1 MWTWVW
7 ITLWTML
14 SLHVKRCL
22 VPQLDRGVRARTSAL
37 FRANTLPGGLPIQLL
52 RELVPR
58 RRRARAWNGD
68 PRSLDVVSL
77 PVPWR
82 STQRGSLGAWELGS
96 PGTRGLGP
104 AVLDRTRSASRAEL
118 ASDLVLRKGS
128 RASVHEPPSPCHHGV
143 LSNTGR
149 DGKVAEDE
157 VLVRA

>member
-82 STQRGSLGAWELGS
+82 STQRGSLGAWE
-96 PGTRGLGP
+96 PGNSGTWACCPR
-104 AVLDRTRSASRAEL
+104 LDAQCESGRTRER
-118 ASDLVLRKGS
+118 S
-128 RASVHEPPSPCHHGV
+128 RASEGLPCVG
-143 LSNTGR
+143 
-149 DGKVAEDE
+149 A
-157 VLVRA
+157 